1 MIDVYKKTLKCDMNE
16 NFVIWL
22 CMASFSSKSHSLFPN
37 AEKAHNKFPE
47 NKYMSRVKDL
57 IKKSISF
64 SEEILV
70 GKKKS
75 LIIYFIS
82 QKLVV

>member
-1 MIDVYKKTLKCDMNE
+1 MQYMNE

-22 CMASFSSKSHSLFPN
+22 RMASFSSKSHSLFPN

-47 NKYMSRVKDL
+47 NEYMSRVKDL

-70 GKKKS
+70 GKKS

>member
-1 MIDVYKKTLKCDMNE
+1 MRYMNE

-70 GKKKS
+70 GKKNP
-75 LIIYFIS
+75 
-82 QKLVV
+82 